1 MLQNTGNRDPQPR
14 RELRELD
21 SLLRRV
27 RFVPRGSFGAEL
39 LGRVRR
45 GEQPTL
51 EGGYSA
57 LWRLWPGSLLAGLAA
72 ILAVVLLAPESRVTV
87 DRCCYDLD
95 GGGTADDGTLVV
107 ARRDG
112 RVYQLSVYEDLD
124 GSGSLTSADLVRFK
138 RVGTPRP
145 EQFIPQ
151 GLTRIRHCCQDL
163 DGGGPADDGILVIA
177 TPPDRVHTAAIYE
190 LR

>member
-1 MLQNTGNRDPQPR
+1 MIQNVGNGDPQPP

-21 SLLRRV
+21 RLLRRV
-27 RFVPRGSFGAEL
+27 RFVPRSSFAAEL

-45 GEQPTL
+45 SEQPSL
-51 EGGYSA
+51 SSGYSA
-57 LWRLWPGSLLAGLAA
+57 LRRLWPVPLLAGLAA
-72 ILAVVLLAPESRVTV
+72 IFAVIFFAPEPRVTV

-95 GGGTADDGTLVV
+95 GGGTADDGAWIV
-107 ARRDG
+107 AQRDG

-124 GSGSLTSADLVRFK
+124 GSGTLTPADVVRFR
-138 RVGTPRP
+138 RVGAPTAEHFLP
-145 EQFIPQ
+145 E

-163 DGGGPADDGILVIA
+163 DGGGPADDGILVVA
-177 TPPDRVHTAAIYE
+177 TPPDRVHDAAIYE

>member
-1 MLQNTGNRDPQPR
+1 VS
-14 RELRELD
+14 ELED
-21 SLLRRV
+21 LLRRV

-39 LGRVRR
+39 VGRVRR

-51 EGGYSA
+51 ESGHSP
-57 LWRLWPGSLLAGLAA
+57 LRRFWPASLLAGLA

-95 GGGTADDGTLVV
+95 GGGTADDGTLIV
-107 ARRDG
+107 AQRDG

-138 RVGTPRP
+138 RVGIPQP
-145 EQFIPQ
+145 EHFIPE
-151 GLTRIRHCCQDL
+151 GLTRIRYCCQDL

-177 TPPDRVHTAAIYE
+177 TPPDQVHTAAIYE

>member
-1 MLQNTGNRDPQPR
+1 MTLKTGNGNPQPPG
-14 RELRELD
+14 ELHELD
-21 SLLRRV
+21 HLLRRV

-39 LGRVRR
+39 LGRMRR

-51 EGGYSA
+51 ESGYSA
-57 LWRLWPGSLLAGLAA
+57 LRRLWPASLLAGLAA
-72 ILAVVLLAPESRVTV
+72 ILVVVLLAPEPRVTV

-95 GGGTADDGTLVV
+95 GGGTADDGTLIV
-107 ARRDG
+107 AQRDG
-112 RVYQLSVYEDLD
+112 RVSQLSVYEDLD
-124 GSGSLTSADLVRFK
+124 GSGSLTSADLVRFR
-138 RVGTPRP
+138 RVGTPKP
-145 EQFIPQ
+145 EQFIPE
-151 GLTRIRHCCQDL
+151 GLTRIRYCCQDL

>member
-1 MLQNTGNRDPQPR
+1 VS
-14 RELRELD
+14 ELD

-27 RFVPRGSFGAEL
+27 RFVPRASFGAEL
-39 LGRVRR
+39 VGRVRR

-51 EGGYSA
+51 ESGYSA
-57 LWRLWPGSLLAGLAA
+57 PRRFWTALLLAGLAA
-72 ILAVVLLAPESRVTV
+72 ILAVVMLAPESRVTV

-95 GGGTADDGTLVV
+95 GGGTADDGTLIV

-124 GSGSLTSADLVRFK
+124 GSGSLTSADIVRFK
-138 RVGTPRP
+138 RVGTPKP
-145 EQFIPQ
+145 EQFIPE
-151 GLTRIRHCCQDL
+151 GLTRIRYCCQDL
-163 DGGGPADDGILVIA
+163 DGGGPADDGIFVVA

>member
-1 MLQNTGNRDPQPR
+1 VS
-14 RELRELD
+14 ELED
-21 SLLRRV
+21 LLRRV

-39 LGRVRR
+39 VGRMRR
-45 GEQPTL
+45 GEQPAI
-51 EGGYSA
+51 EPGHSA
-57 LWRLWPGSLLAGLAA
+57 LRRLWPASLVAGLAA

-95 GGGTADDGTLVV
+95 GGGTADDGALIV

-138 RVGTPRP
+138 RVGTPKP

-151 GLTRIRHCCQDL
+151 GLTRIRYCCQDL